1 MISSETMRPEST
13 PATLPEDLG
22 AATPTTRDDKVDDI
36 AVLSTRILLH
46 NSLV

>member
-1 MISSETMRPEST
+1 M
-13 PATLPEDLG
+13 PEDLG

-36 AVLSTRILLH
+36 AVLSTSILLH